1 MAMPLRQWLWGCVG
15 VALSAAGCA
24 PRAVAPAPPVVPTEL
39 PPLPGL
45 SVLLTWSAPVDLDL
59 YVTDPT
65 AETVYFANTPT
76 RTGAR
81 LLRDT
86 RCQEVGAAPTTYAE
100 VADVPEPRPGRYRVG
115 VDFID
120 DCSKKAET
128 ATFRVVVE
136 LAGARRETTGTIRL
150 AQFQPIVVEFDITRL
165 NGDGPLVLSQEE
177 R

>member
-1 MAMPLRQWLWGCVG
+1 MARHPWPLAVVVLGL
-15 VALSAAGCA
+15 LSGCA
-24 PRAVAPAPPVVPTEL
+24 RHTPLPPPAAPAQL

-59 YVTDPT
+59 YLTDPT
-65 AETVYFANTPT
+65 GETVYFANTPS
-76 RTGAR
+76 RAGAR

-86 RCQEVGAAPTTYAE
+86 RCGDIGVVPPPYIET
-100 VADVPEPRPGRYRVG
+100 ADAPEPQPGRYRVG

-120 DCSKKAET
+120 GCSKHADGVD
-128 ATFRVVVE
+128 FRVAIE
-136 LAGARRETTGTIRL
+136 LAGARREVTGSIRL

-165 NGDGPLVLSQEE
+165 GGNGFLVLSQEE

>member
-1 MAMPLRQWLWGCVG
+1 MPDRPWFLARLGLAVM
-15 VALSAAGCA
+15 LAGCA
-24 PRAVAPAPPVVPTEL
+24 AHAPLPAPPAPAAPV

-45 SVLLTWSAPVDLDL
+45 SVVLTWSAPVDLDL

-65 AETVYFANTPT
+65 SETVYFANNPS

-81 LLRDT
+81 LLRDA
-86 RCQEVGAAPTTYAE
+86 RCKDVGAGPAPFVE
-100 VADVPEPRPGRYRVG
+100 SADVPEPQPGRYRVG

-120 DCSKKAET
+120 SCATKVAE
-128 ATFRVVVE
+128 ASFRLVIE

-150 AQFQPIVVEFDITRL
+150 AQFNPIVVEFDVTRL